1 MEVCLATNRRN
12 VQHNHNLKVNKYIIL
27 VLFIRSG
34 YDYFRVPTFGKVR
47 QRLWNNRQVFI
58 IVKGKVYRAVVLSS
72 LLCVAEASGAGQ
84 KAKCIHDETT
94 EGHYE
99 CKVVC
104 QTHK

>member
-1 MEVCLATNRRN
+1 MEVCLASNRRN
-12 VQHNHNLKVNKYIIL
+12 VQHNHNLKVNKYMRL

-34 YDYFRVPTFGKVR
+34 YDYFKVLVR
-47 QRLWNNRQVFI
+47 QRLWNNRQVSI
-58 IVKGKVYRAVVLSS
+58 SVKHKVYRAVVLSS
-72 LLCVAEASGAGQ
+72 LLCIAEASGAGQ
-84 KAKCIHDETT
+84 KAKCIHEETT

>member
-1 MEVCLATNRRN
+1 MEVYLASNKRY
-12 VQHNHNLKVNKYIIL
+12 VQHTHNLKVNKYMRL
-27 VLFIRSG
+27 DLFIRSG
-34 YDYFRVPTFGKVR
+34 YDYFKVLVR
-47 QRLWNNRQVFI
+47 QRLWNDRQVSI
-58 IVKGKVYRAVVLSS
+58 SVKRKVDRAVVLSS

-94 EGHYE
+94 EAHYE

>member
-12 VQHNHNLKVNKYIIL
+12 VQHNHNLKVNRPKYIRL

-34 YDYFRVPTFGKVR
+34 YDYFRVPTFGK
-47 QRLWNNRQVFI
+47 QTLWNNRQVSI
-58 IVKGKVYRAVVLSS
+58 SVKCKVYRAVVLSS

-104 QTHK
+104 QTHI